1 MSFGGPTP
9 NTPPPS
15 GPFEAALTSAA
26 SSPYAIAAAIFTL
39 NMGSRF
45 LPFEVTKGQE
55 KFLNQPMIRRFVIF
69 VIFFVA
75 TRNIVTAGW
84 LAIVTIVCLGYL
96 FNENSSLY
104 IFGSTENHNYLN
116 DYATNNANGTK
127 GVGDSLALTP
137 EEQQTLKILSEKSEK
152 IRKAA
157 EKPIELNGAKP
168 KSKPHD
174 KYQKT
179 LENLWLI

>member
-9 NTPPPS
+9 NAVPPS

-55 KFLNQPMIRRFVIF
+55 KFLNQPIIRRFVIF

-104 IFGSTENHNYLN
+104 IFGPSQGDNQ
-116 DYATNNANGTK
+116 TNSL
-127 GVGDSLALTP
+127 GDTLALTP
-137 EEQQTLKILSEKSEK
+137 EEQQTLKILSEKSDK

-157 EKPIELNGAKP
+157 AKPIELNGGKA

-179 LENLWLI
+179 LENLWSI

>member
-9 NTPPPS
+9 NAVPPS

-55 KFLNQPMIRRFVIF
+55 KFLNQPIIRRFVIF

-75 TRNIVTAGW
+75 TRNIVTAAW
-84 LAIVTIVCLGYL
+84 LAVVTILCLGYL

-104 IFGSTENHNYLN
+104 IFGASQSDN
-116 DYATNNANGTK
+116 DIGAGK
-127 GVGDSLALTP
+127 SLGDTLALTP

-157 EKPIELNGAKP
+157 EKPIELNGGKV
-168 KSKPHD
+168 KSKPRD

-179 LENLWLI
+179 LESLWSI

>member
-9 NTPPPS
+9 NAVPPS

-55 KFLNQPMIRRFVIF
+55 KFLNQPIIRRFVIF

-84 LAIVTIVCLGYL
+84 LAIVTILCLGYL

-104 IFGSTENHNYLN
+104 IFGSSQT
-116 DYATNNANGTK
+116 DNNTSTGTSL
-127 GVGDSLALTP
+127 GDTLALTP
-137 EEQQTLKILSEKSEK
+137 EEQQTLKILSEKSDK

-157 EKPIELNGAKP
+157 EKPIELNTPKAK
-168 KSKPHD
+168 SMPHN

-179 LENLWLI
+179 LENLWSI